1 MTRSGLAAATLAAN
15 DANGHRAGM
24 LQSWNLPCSSSS
36 ASALADRFSV
46 FRRQPVSPNA
56 ATDLSVGLKTG
67 SGKFSM
73 RADLVPAAS
82 GNSHTSTG
90 NAASGRA
97 RNVHRLLAAV
107 DKDRRTPRG
116 VRDDGPRDRALRT
129 EHDIGGLELYRLRVS
144 RDRRQCAS
152 HNERTRYAST
162 GWSIRP
168 SWHVSRM
175 RCGISVS
182 KTGVNAP
189 KAHAASRPGH
199 G

>member
-1 MTRSGLAAATLAAN
+1 MIQGAASSAGAAGAKKSAFQVGQSSPWGLRAQPLSRGGQALSRERKSPTWMTRSGLAAATLAAN

-36 ASALADRFSV
+36 ASALADRFPA

-90 NAASGRA
+90 NA
-97 RNVHRLLAAV
+97 
-107 DKDRRTPRG
+107 
-116 VRDDGPRDRALRT
+116 
-129 EHDIGGLELYRLRVS
+129 
-144 RDRRQCAS
+144 
-152 HNERTRYAST
+152 
-162 GWSIRP
+162 
-168 SWHVSRM
+168 
-175 RCGISVS
+175 
-182 KTGVNAP
+182 
-189 KAHAASRPGH
+189 
-199 G
+199 